1 MFAYLV
7 RRIAI
12 SLLVLIGLSIGVFA
26 MVRFVPGDTVTA
38 MLGTNYNEADA
49 AALREQLGL
58 DQPVPMQYVI
68 WVGNVVQ
75 GDFGETINGQS
86 VTGEIL
92 AALPVTVEL
101 MLISLGIAVMV
112 GIPLGVLAA
121 AHQNTPIDG
130 AVGLIGLIG
139 LSVPG
144 FWLGTLLIL
153 LFALRAGW
161 LPSGGFVALTR
172 DPAANLSHI
181 VLPGIALGAAVA
193 AVVLR
198 MTRASMVEVIN
209 QPYVRVARA
218 KGVGRARVIFR
229 HALRNGMIPVLTIIG
244 IQAGYLLGG
253 SVVIEEVFSLNG
265 LGRLILRAIGDRD
278 YALLQAAIL
287 LVGTSFLTINLL
299 VDVVY
304 AVIDPRVRVG
314 GGL

>member
-26 MVRFVPGDTVTA
+26 MVRLVPGDTVTA

-58 DQPVPMQYVI
+58 DQPVPVQYAI
-68 WVGNVVQ
+68 WVGNVLQ
-75 GDFGETINGQS
+75 GDFGSTINGQP
-86 VTGEIL
+86 VTGEI
-92 AALPVTVEL
+92 ATALPVTVEL
-101 MLISLGIAVMV
+101 MLISLGVAVML

-121 AHQNTPIDG
+121 VKRNTSVDG
-130 AVGLIGLIG
+130 AVGLVGLIG

-161 LPSGGFVALTR
+161 LPSGGFVSMTR

-181 VLPGIALGAAVA
+181 ILPGIALGAAVA

-198 MTRASMVEVIN
+198 MTRASMVEVVSQQYI
-209 QPYVRVARA
+209 RVARA

-287 LVGTSFLTINLL
+287 LVGCSFLVINLL
-299 VDVVY
+299 VDLIY
-304 AVIDPRVRVG
+304 AAVDPRVRMG
-314 GGL
+314 GGR